1 MEFSMTG
8 SKAAGRWTTAAIGRL
23 ERLAERIAQAA
34 EWCADAIAAG
44 GLVHLVGTGHSRIA
58 VEHSRASQ
66 PGHHSGRRLLDV
78 ADLVIDLG
86 TPVGDALI
94 TLDGL
99 DTPVG
104 PSSSVVAVAVV
115 NEIKVQTA
123 ELLMERGMIPP
134 VITASAVV
142 GPERSSTRPTA
153 SMPDGPRR
161 RSPVRN
167 RRPARASS
175 QGGNPSR
182 GAEGTGFDRGHEAVR
197 TA

>member
-1 MEFSMTG
+1 MEFSMTA

-142 GPERSSTRPTA
+142 GPERSAALFDAAYREHARRAASTLAGAQPEARP
-153 SMPDGPRR
+153 G
-161 RSPVRN
+161 
-167 RRPARASS
+167 
-175 QGGNPSR
+175 
-182 GAEGTGFDRGHEAVR
+182 E
-197 TA
+197 